1 MFKCE
6 KPTKDGLVSFPF
18 QNVGKKVQWQ
28 IIFPVCVPDKKTH
41 HKLGHTLLNQIWG
54 SRLHCYPFFLEGCF
68 FLLQKL
74 VQGRVLGVK
83 IYVKVNR
90 AGILG
95 GVLCQHRHRAKHRHL
110 GLQEPDLLLGGK

>member
-1 MFKCE
+1 M
-6 KPTKDGLVSFPF
+6 
-18 QNVGKKVQWQ
+18 
-28 IIFPVCVPDKKTH
+28 PDTKTH
-41 HKLGHTLLNQIWG
+41 HNLGHTLLNQLLG
-54 SRLHCYPFFLEGCF
+54 FQTSLLSLFLEDCF

-74 VQGRVLGVK
+74 VQVRVLGVK

-110 GLQEPDLLLGGK
+110 ALQEPDLLLGGK